1 MNKDVEALIR
11 RARKQGIT
19 VRRTGSN
26 HYIATNAAGDRE
38 SLPQTPR
45 GGKSLIGIRA
55 KLRRL
60 GAQL

>member
-11 RARKQGIT
+11 AARKQGIT
-19 VRRTGSN
+19 IRRTRSN
-26 HYIATNAAGDRE
+26 HYIATNANGDRE

-45 GGKSLIGIRA
+45 GGRSLISVRA